1 MIKRLL
7 ILFLVAVAIFSGTL
21 ANADNREII
30 ALSPPP
36 PPPKPWALAYMHGW
50 MTSNNIGNILVLDK
64 VHFTNNSD
72 LDALELSYELSP
84 HNILRRILYYFVSTI
99 EVAGLAGH
107 RTDPRGSIFEGDV
120 YLIARWKHFPWDR
133 YLVNTLAF
141 GDGLSYVTTPPQREV
156 YDAQH
161 NHNAKNLL
169 NYLMVEATFA
179 LPSHPEIE
187 LLGRIHHRCG
197 AWGFFGA
204 GNLSSNVVAVGLRY
218 RF

>member
-1 MIKRLL
+1 MAKRLFTL
-7 ILFLVAVAIFSGTL
+7 LLVALSLSLLSWTAVAENRDPQSQ
-21 ANADNREII
+21 NAP
-30 ALSPPP
+30 LSI
-36 PPPKPWALAYMHGW
+36 AYMHGW
-50 MTSNNIGNILVLDK
+50 MTTNNIGNILIADH
-64 VHFTNNSD
+64 VHFANGN
-72 LDALELSYELSP
+72 LDAVELSYELSP

-99 EVAGLAGH
+99 EVAGLGAH
-107 RTDPRGSIFEGDV
+107 RSDPRGSIYEADV

-141 GDGLSYVTTPPQREV
+141 GDGLSYVTKPPFREV
-156 YDAQH
+156 YDARH
-161 NHNAKNLL
+161 NNHAKNLL

-187 LLGRIHHRCG
+187 LLGRVHHRCG

-218 RF
+218 HF